1 MSESDIP
8 EDEIEPQ
15 DISLEIKSIGL
26 NGGESF
32 VMGEC
37 VRMWGI
43 VGTVKIIRQRPD
55 DYLVEVWRRISTLAE
70 DPQYEITIV
79 QIPSASIAWV
89 AAGYLYS
96 PPKDEETSEEE

>member
-1 MSESDIP
+1 MSDKDIP
-8 EDEIEPQ
+8 EEEVNTQ
-15 DISLEIKSIGL
+15 DVTLEIKSIGL

-32 VMGEC
+32 VMGEG

-43 VGTVKIIRQRPD
+43 IGTVKIIRQRPD

-70 DPQYEITIV
+70 EPQYEITIV